1 MSTKYIKCD
10 CCGCKIPIGSDVWV
24 HRGYCGTYCS
34 AECYAECYGDCETL
48 DEELIEDNGCEVF
61 DDEKRKEELMIEI
74 GTLTEKLAKA
84 RFELDALRREVN

>member
-1 MSTKYIKCD
+1 MSQKYIKCD
-10 CCGCKIPIGSDVWV
+10 CCGRKIPIGEEVWY

-34 AECYAECYGDCETL
+34 AECYADCYAEQSIL

-61 DDEKRKEELMIEI
+61 DDEKRKEELMVEI

-84 RFELDALRREVN
+84 KFELETLQ